1 MKKFSFLL
9 FITSSILGVFTSCHD
24 KRVHID
30 PPGPIYITC
39 FRYVN
44 NSSDIITI
52 NVVSRLNTGE
62 TKQETFKVYWTK
74 PLDIEYKNLPDF
86 ERPFTLFPHDDYAT
100 DRIEVSNGKVV
111 VKQQHRNFWDTPNG
125 LFDLSIYEKTQ
136 EKPYNSYYLTRY
148 TYTFTDDFF
157 KYGEPLE

>member
-1 MKKFSFLL
+1 MKKFTILL
-9 FITSSILGVFTSCHD
+9 FITSSILGVFTSCH
-24 KRVHID
+24 KNPLEGD
-30 PPGPIYITC
+30 PPDPIYITC

-44 NSSDIITI
+44 NTSDIITI

-62 TKQETFKVYWTK
+62 TKQETFKVYRTK
-74 PLDIEYKNLPDF
+74 PLDIEYENLPEF
-86 ERPFTLFPHDDYAT
+86 ERPFTLFPYDDYAT

-125 LFDLSIYEKTQ
+125 LFDLSKYEKTQ
-136 EKPYNSYYLTRY
+136 EYHYLTRY

-157 KYGEPLE
+157 KDGEPIE